1 MELMNVELPTPDQY
15 GIFQIKGLNATFFRF
30 VAEDGHYLLEPHSFI
45 TTVSDPEKRQE
56 LMSQTMY
63 EDLQRALNEN
73 VPLES

>member
-1 MELMNVELPTPDQY
+1 MELINIELPTPDQY

-45 TTVSDPEKRQE
+45 ATVSDPEKRQE

>member
-1 MELMNVELPTPDQY
+1 MELMNIELPTPDQY

-45 TTVSDPEKRQE
+45 ATVSDPEKRQE

-73 VPLES
+73 VPFES